1 MIAAAHELEMKQ
13 ISARRECRVSYLKS
27 ILPGMSLPDRG
38 IGLQNLGA
46 SCFINAG
53 IQSLLAIP
61 QLPSWI
67 EFGVSPVEEAFKN
80 VLNMMASDAS
90 SITPQPLTDI
100 FYRGQQADAAEF
112 VLGLLETCPSIQASL
127 QGIEC
132 PRFQCQHCSYSRPLR
147 EDKFLSLQLPLMVAG
162 PMSSVQEALN
172 SYMNAEHVQEGA
184 EEWFCCNE
192 ECLTTGR
199 AVDAPMHQT
208 RIVKWPNVLV
218 ICLKRWD
225 GTHGLLSH
233 RVYCNETLTA
243 DGHAYRLASLITHI
257 GASPTSG
264 HYVAYRRAQHEFLR
278 LDDARAT
285 PFDGSGGFFSPMQN
299 EKVYILIYMKEES
312 ARSTR
317 HVDPRHPDDGN
328 RRPPTKRAAVELD
341 GDPELPPSHNPN
353 DPEADADSDVILS
366 HGEAME
372 PEAVTNSMGIDGDL
386 RLDID
391 SDVILAE
398 EEKTFANGNTN
409 NDQNPNPD
417 AATSKAIIDLCAD
430 SNKDDRTKRKVIDLD
445 IDSNEDDKDPSL
457 LQQNPIEAHISGGE
471 SPPRNTRRSQSPGA
485 ASNADAQGS
494 QHGQAESKAARL
506 QNFNNYSKDR
516 RVFIVDTLRRSGSL
530 SEAMKTIAEKIP
542 EFTTKT
548 KQSEFFLHRSTLMS
562 WFRNPTAAEKA
573 LRSASQPTR
582 TYKRKPDRTSFFASL
597 TPDKK
602 NRLSEALVEGDTTL
616 VEAALQKD
624 EEQDRIVPPSTL
636 RRWCSSNNM
645 EQLRQW
651 TATQSTW
658 SDEHSKQFG
667 VMLAVPKQRS
677 TQPATTDNPSLLW
690 LRQGSWTFCGD
701 CGRRQPK
708 TRSQRWSLA
717 DLTAMKPCRPCCD
730 AAAEALLAPPPSQ
743 LPADHYRIYPTP
755 QGSEWHAWSEAIG
768 KGHLPLTEVLDRTEI
783 ENLAVLSIH
792 VDFRSRRGGHADIT
806 SKQKRSLTRCR
817 WQSDS
822 LLKKPRG
829 ELAARAFTW
838 LLQNNATYR
847 AWVDRHEAFLRD
859 QSTSQHRDL
868 LTAQLL
874 LASPGI
880 EVAARPWL
888 YPLPSL
894 ADTDIQERL
903 LPLNWTSSRS
913 KPSIRA
919 SFMRKL
925 QSRCLDYAR
934 DFPLQCLLYDI
945 CMAKTISSVQ
955 AIADKN
961 KMSPEKVASDMDSFD
976 EYWHQQLRKMEDI
989 CRLEFERTESMDAA
1003 LPSVFF
1009 TVAPAEWRY
1018 TLHDGLFQEG
1028 SLTDQQQKIT
1038 LHLYYTLQ
1046 TLLEFH
1052 IFKDGESLRKIG
1064 IERVRQWSFRF
1075 EFQSRGTLHLHAL
1088 LWADLLPGCKASD
1101 LTGRTDTPEQS
1112 PFLKLLEELFCS
1124 RADIQCG
1131 DGTHNLLRYVAGYVS
1146 KASDAL
1152 TFSREQAHQP
1162 GTPSES
1168 SRWRQTYRLLCKKSP
1183 MEQEIFME
1191 FAGLPMVRHSFSGHA
1206 LYCPIPG
1213 SSAVNSSRKQYLVYQ
1228 HHLQN
1233 EIGGVGAT
1241 RGLSYLQWL
1250 RRYRVV
1256 DAARNLVAER
1266 NKAGPARDCDC
1277 GVAITFP
1284 FELLDIFIGAWAAT
1298 FLEEMPEYRLLPD
1311 TAKDKDNYP
1320 SHRQAERIRRASI
1333 LAPDGCRYLKAVL
1346 CLDEFQLPDTDPHV
1360 FNPDIGKLLSKIEPD
1375 LILRGLGND
1384 RIATFKARMH
1394 ACTLLLLDVRN
1405 GFEDPA
1411 LWSAK
1416 QMPRPPHRIWS
1427 AEQQEVLNHVRI
1439 GTTVSDATTM
1449 ENARRVLQVAGGPGT
1464 GKTEVIIAAVR
1475 QALEDNCRVLIAGPI
1490 GLLVSMYRL
1499 RLPHMSNLTMETV
1512 HSAFRITRD
1521 ADEAYIPPGRLRQ
1534 YDLIVIDE
1542 VSQIEAAVW
1551 RKLRTALGEL
1561 TPSPFVVFVGDF
1573 QQLQPLSGGPE
1584 LQAALQRERETR
1596 EILFVELKHHE
1607 AARTVDPAML
1617 AFLEA
1622 ARVRQPARQELHE
1635 FFADRIWSSN
1645 VNTAVQAAKEIE
1657 AASNKCFTFLT
1668 VTNKGAAS
1676 LNMARLQLD
1685 FPEETAMLT
1694 SGGGIPAE
1702 NEKVVIAPNMRIR
1715 LTHNVD
1721 KERGFVN
1728 GNTGV
1733 IRRVLRADVF
1743 LLQSDQGM
1751 QILVHPIR
1759 SQGRTFL
1766 PIAYGWATTIRRA
1779 QGATLDKV
1787 CLCFDRRL
1795 PDRGYAYV
1803 GVSRAK
1809 HRTDIFMMG
1818 RIRRSDWRAVNGEGT
1833 DEQNGVSGLS
1843 ESTHSSDPEMSEHSS
1858 QETSQSHDCTQ
1869 ETPQSGDSEYSHH
1882 PSTPSMASSGYVEPS
1897 SCSDL
1902 PEPDE

>member
-1 MIAAAHELEMKQ
+1 MGTM
-13 ISARRECRVSYLKS
+13 REA
-27 ILPGMSLPDRG
+27 GFN
-38 IGLQNLGA
+38 NLGA

-53 IQSLLAIP
+53 LQAFLA
-61 QLPSWI
+61 LPEFAALTGQTEI
-67 EFGVSPVEEAFKN
+67 EQAFKA
-80 VLNMMASDAS
+80 VVDMKRMSSDN
-90 SITPQPLTDI
+90 ITPKPLLDY
-100 FYRGQQADAAEF
+100 FYNGRQEDCSEF
-112 VLGLLETCPSIQASL
+112 MMNILLECPSVSQHFRGIEQGHLKCTCCDYQYALTPESFSFLQASL
-127 QGIEC
+127 QGEE
-132 PRFQCQHCSYSRPLR
+132 PL
-147 EDKFLSLQLPLMVAG
+147 P
-162 PMSSVQEALN
+162 SVQAVMDNYL
-172 SYMNAEHVQEGA
+172 HQQPIQHDIIH
-184 EEWFCCNE
+184 WT
-192 ECLTTGR
+192 CLTEKCLNEGTATLPPR
-199 AVDAPMHQT
+199 RTTCITQ
-208 RIVKWPNVLV
+208 WPQNLM
-218 ICLKRWD
+218 LTMKRWD
-225 GTHGLLSH
+225 GDHLLDH
-233 RVYCNETLTA
+233 RVYCDRRLIVA
-243 DGHAYRLASLITHI
+243 DCCYSLKAIVTHI
-257 GASPTSG
+257 GASASSG
-264 HYVAYRRAQHEFLR
+264 HYVAYRPTEAGFKKYDDTR
-278 LDDARAT
+278 LSHVQEYGDYIV
-285 PFDGSGGFFSPMQN
+285 GSTQ
-299 EKVYILIYMKEES
+299 EKVYILLYSKCTEPASWRMPPVK
-312 ARSTR
+312 
-317 HVDPRHPDDGN
+317 
-328 RRPPTKRAAVELD
+328 RPA
-341 GDPELPPSHNPN
+341 
-353 DPEADADSDVILS
+353 
-366 HGEAME
+366 
-372 PEAVTNSMGIDGDL
+372 
-386 RLDID
+386 
-391 SDVILAE
+391 
-398 EEKTFANGNTN
+398 
-409 NDQNPNPD
+409 
-417 AATSKAIIDLCAD
+417 
-430 SNKDDRTKRKVIDLD
+430 IDLD
-445 IDSNEDDKDPSL
+445 ASESDKEDSELTQEWP
-457 LQQNPIEAHISGGE
+457 PRTRRTA
-471 SPPRNTRRSQSPGA
+471 SPPRRQETTLESKDITKETEKGHEEAEVVALDNIAEEVAEDQVHQREQAVSLDKETATREQVP
-485 ASNADAQGS
+485 
-494 QHGQAESKAARL
+494 KAARL
-506 QNFNNYSKDR
+506 QNFNNYSKDH
-516 RVFIVDTLRRSGSL
+516 RVFIMDTLRRSGSL

-548 KQSEFFLHRSTLMS
+548 KQSEFFLHRSTLIS

-955 AIADKN
+955 VIADKN
-961 KMSPEKVASDMDSFD
+961 KISPEKVASDMDSFD

-1038 LHLYYTLQ
+1038 LHLYHTLQ

-1183 MEQEIFME
+1183 MEQEILME

-1266 NKAGPARDCDC
+1266 NTAGPARDCDC

-1416 QMPRPPHRIWS
+1416 QVPRPPHRIWS

-1645 VNTAVQAAKEIE
+1645 VKTAVQAAKEIE

-1685 FPEETAMLT
+1685 FPEEAAMLT